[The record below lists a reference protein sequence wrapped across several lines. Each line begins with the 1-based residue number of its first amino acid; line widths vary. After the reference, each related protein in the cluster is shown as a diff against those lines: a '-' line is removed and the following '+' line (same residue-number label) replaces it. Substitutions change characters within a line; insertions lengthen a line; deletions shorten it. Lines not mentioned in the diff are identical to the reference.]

1 MGQRTAAFHCVI
13 ALCMPNGDCLTFD
26 GDLNGVILEEPL
38 GRGGFG
44 YDPLFLVPEYDQTL
58 GELSLAI
65 KNAISHRGKAFAKLK
80 DYLQGQK
87 TTMDGE
93 GV

>member
-65 KNAISHRGKAFAKLK
+65 KNSISHRGKAFAKLK
-80 DYLQGQK
+80 DYFQGQK